1 MGSYDFVLWIESVPL
16 LIFLYLRFMSK
27 LHTILVLLIGILP
40 VVLDAQKPIDLK
52 NKYLGYYEGTIPS
65 FKMDSGEDL
74 ITVKETPIKVVIS
87 EEKVTIEI
95 GQNKISGSY
104 TVLFKG
110 DGYWVLDCRMEDQL
124 AGERIVVFKRGK
136 TITREGLYPQ
146 PNAMLEKTGK
156 L

>member
-1 MGSYDFVLWIESVPL
+1 
-16 LIFLYLRFMSK
+16 MSK
-27 LHTILVLLIGILP
+27 LYAILVLLIGFLP
-40 VVLDAQKPIDLK
+40 LVLDAQKPIDLK

-74 ITVKETPIKVVIS
+74 ITVQETPIKIVIS
-87 EEKVTIEI
+87 EEKVSIEI

-124 AGERIVVFKRGK
+124 AGERIVVFKKGK

-146 PNAMLEKTGK
+146 PNAMLERTGK

>member
-1 MGSYDFVLWIESVPL
+1 MSKRGLFLLL
-16 LIFLYLRFMSK
+16 LINIVSSA
-27 LHTILVLLIGILP
+27 
-40 VVLDAQKPIDLK
+40 LDAQKPIDLK
-52 NKYLGYYEGTIPS
+52 KKYLGYYEGTIPS

-74 ITVKETPIKVVIS
+74 ITVMETAIRVVIA
-87 EEKVTIEI
+87 EDKVTIEI
-95 GQNKISGSY
+95 GKNKTSGSY
-104 TVLFKG
+104 SVLFKG

-146 PNAMLEKTGK
+146 PNAVLTRSGK